1 MKNKTMAI
9 LAYITIIGWIVAYL
23 EYKKSTEQ
31 SKLVNYHLGQALG
44 IFISY
49 LAISLAGGIILAIIP
64 NLAIVFYVA
73 MFIPLILL
81 LFGVIT
87 ALNEVERPVPLIG
100 KLFEGKFNFST
111 KTV

>member
-1 MKNKTMAI
+1 MKNKTMAV

-44 IFISY
+44 IFLSY
-49 LAISLAGGIILAIIP
+49 LLISILGGIILSLIP
-64 NLAIVFYVA
+64 ALAIVFYVA
-73 MFIPLILL
+73 LFIPLILL

-100 KLFEGKFNFST
+100 KLFEGKFNFSA
-111 KTV
+111 KTI